1 MEYEEKEKQIDLM
14 EYWQMIVKR
23 KWVIVSLI
31 VIFILVAAVF
41 SFTTT
46 PLYRARATILI
57 KEPSSRML
65 SIQEMFSSFPYQR
78 YDFMNQNL
86 NTQLKILTSRSLAE
100 RVARKMNL
108 SARPEFQ
115 ALGKSK
121 MNLIQTVK
129 NFFSFRWLFR
139 MISPKSKTETQGI
152 QPKFRTDP
160 DAMYAY
166 FILGGIS
173 VNPISDTRVVE
184 LSYASPYPVLAA
196 DIVNILAEEFID
208 YSIEMRYEATQEAS
222 QFLNEQ
228 IAQLREE
235 LAAKENELQRY
246 GQEKELYFLSDSES
260 TVLNKFADLNTAM
273 TQAQIE
279 RINAESAYRELKD
292 LNVDSLPQFV
302 NNTLIQNLKTQYTN
316 IKNEY
321 EEKSKI
327 FKPNYPEMIKLRAKL
342 DSMKDELKSEIQKAV
357 GAAETE
363 YRSALKKEA
372 SLRSLL
378 ESQRKDVFKMN
389 SNAILYNS
397 LKIEVEN
404 KRMLLNSLVAKQNET
419 LVSARLGGLRTSD
432 IKILDKAL
440 VPTAPFSPNTR
451 KNILL
456 ALFLGL
462 FIGIGLAFL
471 LEYLD
476 NTVKEPEDVEKLVGL
491 PSLGGIPYLSPD
503 GMAGRNRYGYSKHK
517 YSYSR
522 GKGSPRSSNMLTRVK
537 GVELINELYPQ
548 FYISEDYR
556 TIRTSILLSSAS
568 TPPKAITFSSS
579 LPQEGKTA
587 TVANLAVSFA
597 QLKKEVLVLDADL
610 RKPRLHRIFKIRN
623 SAGLSSYLTGRSS
636 FEEVI
641 QKTSIDNIWL
651 IPSGP
656 LPPNPAEL
664 LDSEKMK
671 ELVEEA
677 KTRFDFV
684 LIDTPPV
691 LAVIDP
697 VITSSFSD
705 GTIFVIKAG
714 ETSRKPFLKAVEEFE
729 KAKSKIIGVLFNEI
743 KIKKQSYHSSYY
755 RHYYR
760 QQYYGGDQEDRE

>member
-1 MEYEEKEKQIDLM
+1 MEYEEKEKHIDLS
-14 EYWQMIVKR
+14 EYWERIVKR
-23 KWVIVSLI
+23 KWVIISLTTVIVLI
-31 VIFILVAAVF
+31 VGVF
-41 SFTTT
+41 SFTST

-65 SIQEMFSSFPYQR
+65 SIQEMFSNFPMQR

-121 MNLIQTVK
+121 TNPIQAVK
-129 NFFSFRWLFR
+129 NFFSFRWL
-139 MISPKSKTETQGI
+139 IELIAPQKKTESEDTQ
-152 QPKFRTDP
+152 PRVRRDP
-160 DAMYAY
+160 DTLLASV
-166 FILGGIS
+166 ILGGVS
-173 VNPISDTRVVE
+173 VSPVRDTRVVE
-184 LSYASPYPVLAA
+184 LSYTSPQPVLAA
-196 DIVNILAEEFID
+196 DIVNTLAEEFIS
-208 YSIEMRYEATQEAS
+208 YSIEIRYEATQEAS
-222 QFLNEQ
+222 EFLNEQ

-246 GQEKELYFLSDSES
+246 GQEKELYFLSDRES
-260 TVLNKFADLNTAM
+260 TVLSKFSDLNTAF
-273 TQAQIE
+273 TQGQIE
-279 RINAESAYRELKD
+279 RINAESAYRELKS

-302 NNTLIQNLKTQYTN
+302 NNALIQNLKTQFSN

-327 FKPNYPEMIKLRAKL
+327 FKPNYPEMIKLKAKL
-342 DSMKDELKSEIQKAV
+342 DSMRYELKSEIEKAV

-363 YRSALKKEA
+363 YRSTLKKEW
-372 SLRSLL
+372 SLKNLL
-378 ESQRKDVFKMN
+378 DSQRNDVARMN

-440 VPTAPFSPNTR
+440 VPMAPFSPNTKR
-451 KNILL
+451 NILL
-456 ALFLGL
+456 ALFFGL
-462 FIGIGLAFL
+462 FMGVGLAFL

-476 NTVKEPEDVEKLVGL
+476 NSVKGPEDVERLVGL
-491 PSLGGIPYLSPD
+491 PSLGVIPYLSPD
-503 GMAGRNRYGYSKHK
+503 GMGGRKRYGYSKYK
-517 YSYSR
+517 YSYSS
-522 GKGSPRSSNMLTRVK
+522 GKEGPRSNDILTRVK
-537 GVELINELYPQ
+537 GIELINELYPQ

-556 TIRTSILLSSAS
+556 TVRTSILLSSAS

-587 TVANLAVSFA
+587 TVANIAVAFA

-623 SAGLSSYLTGRSS
+623 GVGLSSYLTGRSS

-641 QKTSIDNIWL
+641 QKTSVDNVWL

-664 LDSEKMK
+664 LGSEKMK
-671 ELVEEA
+671 ELIEEA
-677 KTRFDFV
+677 KSRFDFV

-697 VITSSFSD
+697 IITSSLSD
-705 GTIFVIKAG
+705 GTVFIVKAG

-729 KAKSKIIGVLFNEI
+729 KAKSRIIGVLFNEI
-743 KIKKQSYHSSYY
+743 KIKKEGYHSSYY

-760 QQYYGGDQEDRE
+760 QQYYGDGQDRE